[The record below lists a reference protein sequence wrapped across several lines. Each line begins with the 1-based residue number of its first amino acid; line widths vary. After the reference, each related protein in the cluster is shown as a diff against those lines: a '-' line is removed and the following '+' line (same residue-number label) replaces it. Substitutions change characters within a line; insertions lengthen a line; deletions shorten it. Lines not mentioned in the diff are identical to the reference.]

1 MLKIEISTRGVFFLA
16 LGLLALWAV
25 VELWPVLVLLLI
37 SAVMMLG
44 LLPYVDAMVRRGI
57 PRAGAVLILLF
68 IFLAGLVALFSIMI
82 PAIVEEVQSVR
93 ENLPESA
100 REIEELMDS
109 FGIEV
114 ELQERA
120 RNIDW
125 DRVISGRAAIDYTQ
139 RVITLV
145 LSIITVVVIT
155 AYLLADTPRLSNF
168 ITQFIPPHRQPE
180 LERLFWSL
188 TRVVGGFLRGQAITS
203 LAIGIFTFVL
213 LRILGVPNALAFAV
227 IAGFADVIPLV
238 GAIIATVPPVAAALQ
253 DSSTKAL
260 AVLIAMVGYQQFED
274 RFLVPRVYGR
284 TLNLPPV
291 IVLIAVLSG
300 AELLGIT
307 GVLLALPLAAAARV
321 ALDYVLENRSWLLA
335 DLTEQPFAP
344 DPEETGVPD
353 EEQEAAA
360 AEEAERT
367 SEAKANEKDAVAKS
381 RETRIIEP
389 GKPEKV
395 ED

>member
-1 MLKIEISTRGVFFLA
+1 
-16 LGLLALWAV
+16 
-25 VELWPVLVLLLI
+25 
-37 SAVMMLG
+37 
-44 LLPYVDAMVRRGI
+44 VRRGI
-57 PRAGAVLILLF
+57 PRAGAVLLLLF
-68 IFLAGLVALFSIMI
+68 IFLAGLIALFSIMV

-125 DRVISGRAAIDYTQ
+125 DRVVSGRAAIDYTQ

-307 GVLLALPLAAAARV
+307 GVLLALPLAAAGRV

-353 EEQEAAA
+353 EDQRGEDKNGSMSVPPEVEGAPGEAVNS
-360 AEEAERT
+360 EE
-367 SEAKANEKDAVAKS
+367 
-381 RETRIIEP
+381 EP
-389 GKPEKV
+389 NRGA
-395 ED
+395 

>member
-16 LGLLALWAV
+16 LGLLALWAII
-25 VELWPVLVLLLI
+25 ELWPVLVLLLI

-57 PRAGAVLILLF
+57 PRPGAVLILLF
-68 IFLAGLVALFSIMI
+68 IFLAGLVALFGIMI

-168 ITQFIPPHRQPE
+168 ITQFIPPHRRPE

-274 RFLVPRVYGR
+274 RVLVPRVYGR

-307 GVLLALPLAAAARV
+307 GVLLALPLAAAGRV

-344 DPEETGVPD
+344 DPEEPGVPD
-353 EEQEAAA
+353 EEQRGEADNGFVDGPPEVEGVPDETGA
-360 AEEAERT
+360 AEEE
-367 SEAKANEKDAVAKS
+367 SS
-381 RETRIIEP
+381 R
-389 GKPEKV
+389 GA
-395 ED
+395 